1 MIKATTETAS
11 AYDYI
16 AEKGYTLAKL
26 DLTLDSTA
34 ADIETAAYAIEFD
47 AEAWDNLALTQT
59 IPAIRDLIIR
69 AESKGYRG

>member
-1 MIKATTETAS
+1 MTKATTETAS

-26 DLTLDSTA
+26 DLTLDSTE

-47 AEAWDNLALTQT
+47 AEIWDNLTLTQT
-59 IPAIRDLIIR
+59 VQAIRDLIIR
-69 AESKGYRG
+69 AENRA

>member
-1 MIKATTETAS
+1 MTKATTEAS

-26 DLTLDSTA
+26 GLTLDSTD
-34 ADIETAAYAIEFD
+34 ADIEAAAYAVELD
-47 AEAWDNLALTQT
+47 AELWDNLELTQT
-59 IPAIRDLIIR
+59 IQAIRDLIIR

>member
-1 MIKATTETAS
+1 MTKATTETAS

-26 DLTLDSTA
+26 GLTLDSTD

-47 AEAWDNLALTQT
+47 AEVWDNLALTQT

-69 AESKGYRG
+69 TESKGYRA

>member
-1 MIKATTETAS
+1 MTKATTETAS

-26 DLTLDSTA
+26 ELALDSTEA
-34 ADIETAAYAIEFD
+34 EIETAAYMIEFD
-47 AEAWDNLALTQT
+47 ADIWDNLTLTQT

-69 AESKGYRG
+69 AESKGYRA